1 MRARFALALVSL
13 VGLAPAPAPTFAGKT
28 DGKLDIEWVD
38 VEGGGA
44 TLIVTPAG
52 ESVLIDAGN
61 PGPRDS
67 GRIIKAAK
75 AHGLTQIDH
84 LIITHF
90 HGDHFGG
97 AAEVAAELP
106 IVNLY
111 DNGNGETRK
120 QEAGKAIEQYS
131 ALKAGKRHTLKPG
144 DEIPL
149 LRVVANSTKK
159 QPPLSLVCLGVNQ
172 QFIAPNAAGAPV
184 APADN
189 KNVAATGPYASGGP
203 GGKQFTPNEHELA
216 KNPVRRTEDKSD
228 NANSAVLLLRFGSF
242 DFLDCGDLTWNVEEK
257 LVAPINL
264 VGEVDVYQVN
274 HHGLDASNN
283 PLLIQSVAPT
293 VAVFNNGHVKGCQP
307 LAFLA
312 VKNAPS
318 VKAIYQVHKN
328 LRKDVQN
335 NTADDMI
342 ANHVATEKCE
352 GHSVRLSVDAEG
364 KAYVV
369 SVPSM
374 KHEKKFESK

>member
-1 MRARFALALVSL
+1 MRSLFAIAFVTIVCLAPSPALA
-13 VGLAPAPAPTFAGKT
+13 GKA

-52 ESVLIDAGN
+52 EAILIDAGN
-61 PGPRDS
+61 PGGRDA

-75 AHGLTQIDH
+75 AHGLKQIDH

-90 HGDHFGG
+90 HTDHFGG

-106 IVNLY
+106 IGNLY
-111 DNGNGETRK
+111 DNGNSESRK
-120 QEAGKAIEQYS
+120 QEAGKAIEQYV
-131 ALKAGKRHTLKPG
+131 AIKAGKKHTLKPG
-144 DEIPL
+144 DEISL
-149 LRVVANSTKK
+149 LRVITNSNKK

-172 QFIAPNAAGAPV
+172 QFIVPNAAGAPPKPGDNNTYP
-184 APADN
+184 APGA
-189 KNVAATGPYASGGP
+189 PGGP
-203 GGKQFTPNEHELA
+203 GGKQFTANEHPLA
-216 KNPVRRTEDKSD
+216 KEPVRRTEDKSD
-228 NANSAVLLLRFGSF
+228 NANSTVMLLRFGSF

-312 VKNAPS
+312 VKGAPS
-318 VKAIYQVHKN
+318 VKALYQVHKN

-342 ANHVATEKCE
+342 ANHVATDQCE
-352 GHSVRLSVDAEG
+352 GHSVKLSVDADG
-364 KAYVV
+364 KTYVV
-369 SVPSM
+369 GVPSM
-374 KHEKKFESK
+374 KHERKFESK

>member
-1 MRARFALALVSL
+1 MRTLCFFVLAAAL
-13 VGLAPAPAPTFAGKT
+13 TFMATSPVHAGKT
-28 DGKLDIEWVD
+28 DSKLDIEWVD

-52 ESVLIDAGN
+52 ESVLIDTGN
-61 PGPRDS
+61 PGGRDA

-75 AHGLTQIDH
+75 AHGLKQIDH

-90 HGDHFGG
+90 HGDHYGG

-106 IVNLY
+106 IANLY
-111 DNGNGETRK
+111 DNGNSESRK
-120 QEAGKAIEQYS
+120 QEAGKAIEQYVTI
-131 ALKAGKRHTLKPG
+131 KAGKKHTLKPG
-144 DEIPL
+144 DEISL
-149 LRVVANSTKK
+149 LRVVTNSTKK

-184 APADN
+184 APGKLDD
-189 KNVAATGPYASGGP
+189 KNAGGP
-203 GGKQFTPNEHELA
+203 GGKQFTPNEHPLA
-216 KNPVRRTEDKSD
+216 KEPVRRSEDKSD
-228 NANSAVLLLRFGSF
+228 NANSVVMLLRFGAF

-257 LVAPINL
+257 LVAPVNL

-312 VKNAPS
+312 VKGAPS
-318 VKAIYQVHKN
+318 IKAIYQVHKN

-335 NTADDMI
+335 NTADEMI
-342 ANHVATEKCE
+342 ANHVATDKCE
-352 GHSVRLSVDAEG
+352 GHSVRLSVDADG
-364 KAYVV
+364 KTYTV
-369 SVPSM
+369 SVPAQ
-374 KHEKKFESK
+374 KHERKYDSK